1 MQSVLSNIIAD
12 IEPGECE
19 QDPLKFSVFHVSWA
33 IHCGWGWKSTYEGAL
48 YTHTHVTKKKETLD
62 EEYSWDIV
70 LIGETDTELEE

>member
-33 IHCGWGWKSTYEGAL
+33 IHCGLGWKSTYEGAL
-48 YTHTHVTKKKETLD
+48 YTHAHVTKENGNIR
-62 EEYSWDIV
+62 WRMF
-70 LIGETDTELEE
+70 LECSAY